1 VTGQKLAVIRRTH
14 IQNLEER
21 RAKWEQR
28 GPWMATEK
36 TRFVEGE
43 APTSAGRPCFGQLAP
58 ALRRLGR
65 LLERATTAAQAAFG
79 PEAES
84 DP

>member
-1 VTGQKLAVIRRTH
+1 
-14 IQNLEER
+14 
-21 RAKWEQR
+21 
-28 GPWMATEK
+28 MAAEK
-36 TRFVEGE
+36 TTFVEGE

-58 ALRRLGR
+58 TLRRLDR

-84 DP
+84 DS